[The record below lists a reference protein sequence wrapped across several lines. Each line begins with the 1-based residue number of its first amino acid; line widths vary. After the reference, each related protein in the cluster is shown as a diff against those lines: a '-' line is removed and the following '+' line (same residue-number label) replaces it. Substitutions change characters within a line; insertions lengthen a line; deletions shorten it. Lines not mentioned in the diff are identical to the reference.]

1 MAIDQHETQL
11 EANVVTDQGY
21 VDNLFA
27 ALARPHLTARKR
39 AQLEASL
46 AHHQDTLARAQRA
59 LVAYQDDP
67 AVPEVLAVALG
78 PEPLPNNSVP
88 DGQTYGC
95 PPDFDPA
102 AFEAK
107 HGFDVQTA
115 LSMVV
120 TGKLRP
126 HLGYTAGDVLVQA
139 ALIDYFAG
147 KRGFATVAGYFGGW
161 YENLGC
167 VDVTQI
173 HDLGA

>member
-46 AHHQDTLARAQRA
+46 AHHQDALARAKRA

-78 PEPLPNNSVP
+78 PQSLPNNSVP
-88 DGQTYGC
+88 DGNTYGC
-95 PPDFDPA
+95 PPNFDA
-102 AFEAK
+102 AEFEIK
-107 HGFDVQTA
+107 YGFSIQTA
-115 LSMVV
+115 LDKVV
-120 TGKLRP
+120 TGILRP
-126 HLGYTAGDVLVQA
+126 HLGYTAGDVTKQA

-167 VDVTQI
+167 VDVTKI